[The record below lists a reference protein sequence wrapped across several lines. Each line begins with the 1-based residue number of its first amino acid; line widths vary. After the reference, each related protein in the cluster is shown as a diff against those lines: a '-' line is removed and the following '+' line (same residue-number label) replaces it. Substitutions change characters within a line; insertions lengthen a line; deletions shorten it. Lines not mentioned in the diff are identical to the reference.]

1 MEVAITCTTF
11 VELAVAAESMRA
23 VVITQAGGPDVLA
36 VRDVPKP
43 VPGPGE
49 VLVRV
54 HTSALNRA
62 DVLQR
67 EGRYPP
73 PPGAPVDI
81 PGLEIAGTVVDQG
94 SGATRW
100 PVGARVF
107 GIVGGGAHA
116 EFIVTSQ
123 DALAEVP
130 ERLDWREAGA
140 VPEAFITAHDAMV
153 TQAEVAAGE
162 TVLIHA
168 VASGVGLAAVQIAR
182 AWGAIPFGT
191 TRTKE
196 KLDAAREVGLED
208 GIAIGRDFEPLV
220 EAVERWTSG
229 RGIDVT
235 LDLVGGP
242 YFGASAKVA
251 ASRGRIMIIGSL
263 GGGTADFPLGLVLRR
278 RLQLRGT
285 VLRSRS
291 LAEKVDATAR
301 FEREV
306 VPHLASGRLKPVIDS
321 VFPLDRI
328 ADAHRRMEGNESVGK
343 IVIEM

>member
-1 MEVAITCTTF
+1 MKHVPGSGT
-11 VELAVAAESMRA
+11 MRA
-23 VVITQAGGPDVLA
+23 VVITHAGGPENLA
-36 VRDVPKP
+36 IRMQPAP
-43 VPGPGE
+43 VAGPGE

-54 HTSALNRA
+54 QATALNRA

-73 PPGAPVDI
+73 PPGAPDT
-81 PGLEIAGTVVDQG
+81 PGLEFAGEVVACG

-100 PVGARVF
+100 PIGARVF
-107 GIVGGGAHA
+107 GIVAGGAHA
-116 EFIVTSQ
+116 ELLVANQ
-123 DALAEVP
+123 DAVAEIP
-130 ERLDWREAGA
+130 DHIGWREAAA

-153 TQAEVAAGE
+153 TQAGLVAGE

-168 VASGVGLAAVQIAR
+168 VASGVGLAGVQLAR

-191 TRTKE
+191 SRTTE
-196 KLDAAREVGLED
+196 KLFAARDVGLED
-208 GIAIGRDFEPLV
+208 GLAIKGDFAPLIAKV
-220 EAVERWTSG
+220 EEWTAR

-242 YFGASAKVA
+242 YLAASAQVA
-251 ASRGRIMIIGSL
+251 ALRGRIMIIGSL
-263 GGGTADFPLGLVLRR
+263 AGGTGEFPLGIVLRK

-291 LAEKVDATAR
+291 LAEKIDATAR

-306 VPHLASGRLKPVIDS
+306 VPLLATGKVRPVIDS
-321 VFPLDRI
+321 VFSLEQI
-328 ADAHRRMEGNESVGK
+328 SEAHRRMESNESVGK
-343 IVIEM
+343 IVVEVVGSG

>member
-1 MEVAITCTTF
+1 MTNT
-11 VELAVAAESMRA
+11 SMRA
-23 VVITQAGGPDVLA
+23 VVITQAGGPEYLA
-36 VRDVPKP
+36 VREVPRP
-43 VPGPGE
+43 EPGPGE

-54 HTSALNRA
+54 RASAMNRA

-67 EGRYPP
+67 EGRYPAPAGSP
-73 PPGAPVDI
+73 PDI
-81 PGLEIAGTVVDQG
+81 PGLEIAGEVVALG

-100 PVGARVF
+100 AIGARVF

-116 EFIVTSQ
+116 EYAVANQ
-123 DALAEVP
+123 DALAEIP
-130 ERLDWREAGA
+130 GGLSWEDAGA
-140 VPEAFITAHDAMV
+140 IPEAFITAHDALV
-153 TQAEVAAGE
+153 TQAAMAAGE

-191 TRTKE
+191 TRTAA
-196 KLDAAREVGLED
+196 KLDAARALGLED
-208 GIAIGRDFEPLV
+208 GLVAGRDLDVLGP
-220 EAVERWTSG
+220 AVDRWTNG

-242 YFGASAKVA
+242 YFVASAKVA
-251 ASRGRIMIIGSL
+251 ASRGRLMIVGSL
-263 GGGTADFPLGLVLRR
+263 GGGTADFPLGLVLRK
-278 RLQLRGT
+278 RLVIRGT

-301 FEREV
+301 FEREI
-306 VPHLASGRLKPVIDS
+306 VPLIAGGRLKPVVDS
-321 VFPLDRI
+321 VFPLERI

-343 IVIEM
+343 IVVTMTAGG

>member
-1 MEVAITCTTF
+1 MPGR
-11 VELAVAAESMRA
+11 SMRG
-23 VVITQAGGPDVLA
+23 VVITQAGGPEFLA
-36 VRDVPKP
+36 LRDMDRPR
-43 VPGPGE
+43 PGPGE

-54 HTSALNRA
+54 QASGLNRA
-62 DVLQR
+62 DILQR

-73 PPGAPVDI
+73 PPGAPPDV
-81 PGLEIAGTVVDQG
+81 PGIEFAGEVVEQG

-107 GIVGGGAHA
+107 GIAGGGAHA
-116 EFIVTSQ
+116 EFIVASQ
-123 DALAEVP
+123 DAVAPVP
-130 ERLDWREAGA
+130 ENLSWIEAAA

-153 TQAEVAAGE
+153 TQAGVAAGE

-168 VASGVGLAAVQIAR
+168 VASGVGLAGVQLAR

-191 TRTKE
+191 TRTE
-196 KLDAAREVGLED
+196 SKLDVAREFGLED
-208 GIAIGRDFEPLV
+208 GLCVTRDLEPLAP
-220 EAVERWTSG
+220 AVERWTTG

-242 YFGASAKVA
+242 YLAASARVA
-251 ASRGRIMIIGSL
+251 ALRGRIMIIGSL
-263 GGGTADFPLGLVLRR
+263 AGGTSDFPLAVVLRR

-291 LAEKVDATAR
+291 LAEKIDATAR

-306 VPHLASGRLKPVIDS
+306 VGLLAAGKVRPAVDS

-328 ADAHRRMEGNESVGK
+328 ADAHRRMESNETVGK
-343 IVIEM
+343 VIVDLS

>member
-1 MEVAITCTTF
+1 MPGGR
-11 VELAVAAESMRA
+11 MRG
-23 VVITQAGGPDVLA
+23 VVITQAGGPEFLA
-36 VRDVPKP
+36 VREMEVPA
-43 VPGPGE
+43 PGPGE

-54 HTSALNRA
+54 HAAGLNRA

-67 EGRYPP
+67 EGRYPA
-73 PPGAPVDI
+73 PPGAPPDV
-81 PGLEIAGTVVDQG
+81 PGIEFAGEVVEPG

-107 GIVGGGAHA
+107 GIAGGGAHA
-116 EFIVTSQ
+116 AFITANQ
-123 DALAEVP
+123 DAVAGIP
-130 ERLDWREAGA
+130 ESLSWIDAAA

-168 VASGVGLAAVQIAR
+168 VASGVGLAAVQLAR

-191 TRTKE
+191 TRTE
-196 KLDAAREVGLED
+196 AKLEAARAVGLED
-208 GIAIGRDFEPLV
+208 GLRIANDFEPLV
-220 EAVERWTSG
+220 RAVEVWTAG
-229 RGIDVT
+229 RGIDLT

-242 YFGASAKVA
+242 YFSASARVA
-251 ASRGRIMIIGSL
+251 AMRGRIMIIGSL
-263 GGGTADFPLGLVLRR
+263 AGGTSDFPLGVVLRR

-285 VLRSRS
+285 VLRSRP

-306 VPHLASGRLKPVIDS
+306 VPLLASGKVRPVVDS
-321 VFPLDRI
+321 VYPLDRI
-328 ADAHRRMEGNESVGK
+328 GDAHRRMEGNESVGK
-343 IVIEM
+343 VIIDLA